1 MKVGIFQVAI
11 CGLLSIAVSGC
22 GTETTTSQAADHAE
36 EEHLEH
42 FVPEHKPADFSAA
55 VDSVQSRIQQLTS
68 AKESRP
74 RTEELSEL
82 GEIIDWLPEIAANSD
97 MRRRNWEQ
105 VDAITVEL
113 ADLFHQLPQRS
124 GVVDDDLNNRLR
136 TTAEKLTP
144 LKGTEKGD
152 NE

>member
-11 CGLLSIAVSGC
+11 CGLLSIAASGC
-22 GTETTTSQAADHAE
+22 GTETTTSQAADHSD

-42 FVPEHKPADFSAA
+42 FVPEHKPANFSAA
-55 VDSVQSRIQQLTS
+55 VNSIQSRIQQLTS
-68 AKESRP
+68 TKGSRAQ
-74 RTEELSEL
+74 ELSEL

-97 MRRRNWEQ
+97 MRRKNWEQ
-105 VDAITVEL
+105 VDVITVEL
-113 ADLFHQLPQRS
+113 AALFHQLPQQS
-124 GVVDDDLNNRLR
+124 GVVDDDLTHKLR

-152 NE
+152 DE